1 MLIVADDLQ
10 RQSVPRPVRVS
21 EAERERVAEQL
32 QAAVGEGRIS
42 LAELDQRLSLVYS
55 ADTRLEVDAVMA
67 DLPFARP
74 LEALEVHR
82 VKAFTRIDG
91 RWEVP
96 AFLTV
101 GCYDAVTRID
111 FRQASIGHPAVRI
124 ALSAAKSIVRLQLP
138 PGASV
143 SVHGLAVHKGLIR
156 NRMADRSGLPGGT
169 EFTITGHLTKALL
182 FLR

>member
-1 MLIVADDLQ
+1 MADDLE
-10 RQSVPRPVRVS
+10 RQDPPRPLRIS
-21 EAERERVAEQL
+21 DAEREWAIEQL
-32 QAAVGEGRIS
+32 QTALGEGRIS
-42 LAELDQRLSLVYS
+42 LAELDKRLSQVYS
-55 ADTRLEVDAVMA
+55 ADTRPEIDAVMA
-67 DLPFARP
+67 DLPAARP

-82 VKAFTRIDG
+82 VKSIARIHG

-101 GCYDAVTRID
+101 GCYDALIRLD

-124 ALSAAKSIVRLQLP
+124 DLSAAKSIVRLQLP

-143 SVHGLAVHKGLIR
+143 SAHGLAVHKGLIR
-156 NRMADRSGLPGGT
+156 NRVADRSGLPGGT

>member
-1 MLIVADDLQ
+1 MADDLQ

-138 PGASV
+138 PGHRSRSTDWRSTRV
-143 SVHGLAVHKGLIR
+143 SSATGWPTGAVSP
-156 NRMADRSGLPGGT
+156 AVPSSRSPA
-169 EFTITGHLTKALL
+169 I
-182 FLR
+182 